1 VVKGLRTATMYCRE
15 VSCKILF
22 PRTKP
27 IGGSASILASLQ
39 PDSSVQTRVSF
50 TNRMPGMRCAAQ
62 RPSASP
68 QCSTAARAAC
78 AACTAAA
85 ASASARVGAELT
97 ARASGRTELTAR
109 ASSSV
114 AVSSDVPVSMM
125 APVALMP
132 VIPLSP
138 TTRPSSATVQYLSE
152 MTCR

>member
-1 VVKGLRTATMYCRE
+1 MVKGLRTATMYCRE

-68 QCSTAARAAC
+68 ECSTAARGVRGLHGG
-78 AACTAAA
+78 
-85 ASASARVGAELT
+85 SSIRVSARWGA
-97 ARASGRTELTAR
+97 
-109 ASSSV
+109 
-114 AVSSDVPVSMM
+114 
-125 APVALMP
+125 
-132 VIPLSP
+132 LS
-138 TTRPSSATVQYLSE
+138 
-152 MTCR
+152 